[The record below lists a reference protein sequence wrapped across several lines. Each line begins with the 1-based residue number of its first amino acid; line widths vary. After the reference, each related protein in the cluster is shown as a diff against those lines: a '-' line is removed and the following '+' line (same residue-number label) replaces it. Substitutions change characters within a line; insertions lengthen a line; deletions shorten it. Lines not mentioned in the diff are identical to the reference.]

1 MAMPCT
7 KKPSQPEAKYT
18 VLQAV
23 AAAIQLSEQKP
34 KVNPG
39 VWAVLESDDE
49 LPVSQAQTVIA
60 EIQQNITLKILRGQQ
75 ISDFTQKILELI
87 VDPAKKINRDWNV
100 IAYVPQVHQDLVK
113 QARVIQETAGS
124 EFQGRIGATLELTAR
139 VLSCRYVASYGF
151 YTTLLIDDAG
161 NVYNFSPK
169 NSQDEGKVLKI
180 RGKVKAHKPDT
191 YNNNTPTTYLNYVK
205 IVP

>member
-1 MAMPCT
+1 MAMPCI

-23 AAAIQLSEQKP
+23 AAAIHLSEQKP
-34 KVNPG
+34 EVNPG
-39 VWAVLESDDE
+39 VWAVLESGDE

-60 EIQQNITLKILRGQQ
+60 EIQQNITLKILRGQR
-75 ISDFTQKILELI
+75 ITDFTQKILELI
-87 VDPAKKINRDWNV
+87 DDPAKKINRDWNV
-100 IAYVPQVHQDLVK
+100 IAYVPSVHQDLIK

-124 EFQGRIGATLELTAR
+124 EFQGRIGNTLELTAR

-151 YTTLLIDDAG
+151 YTALLVDDSG

>member
-1 MAMPCT
+1 MPCT
-7 KKPSQPEAKYT
+7 KKTSQPEAKYT

-34 KVNPG
+34 EVNPG
-39 VWAVLESDDE
+39 VWAVLESGDE
-49 LPVSQAQTVIA
+49 LPVAQAQTMIA
-60 EIQQNITLKILRGQQ
+60 EIQQNITLKILRGQR

-87 VDPAKKINRDWNV
+87 TDPTKKINRDWNV
-100 IAYVPQVHQDLVK
+100 IAYVPQVHRDLIK
-113 QARVIQETAGS
+113 QAQVIQATASS
-124 EFQGRIGATLELTAR
+124 EFQGRIGVTLELTAR

-151 YTTLLIDDAG
+151 YTALLIDDAG

-205 IVP
+205 IQ

>member
-1 MAMPCT
+1 MPCT

-113 QARVIQETAGS
+113 QAQVIQATAGS
-124 EFQGRIGATLELTAR
+124 EFQGRIGASLELTAR

-151 YTTLLIDDAG
+151 YTALLIDDAG

-205 IVP
+205 IVN

>member
-7 KKPSQPEAKYT
+7 KKTSQPEAKYT

-34 KVNPG
+34 EVNPG
-39 VWAVLESDDE
+39 VWAVLESGEE

-60 EIQQNITLKILRGQQ
+60 EIQQNITLKILRGQR

-87 VDPAKKINRDWNV
+87 ADPVKKINRDWNV
-100 IAYVPQVHQDLVK
+100 IAYVPRVHQDLIK
-113 QARVIQETAGS
+113 QARVIQATAGS
-124 EFQGRIGATLELTAR
+124 EFQGRIGASLELTAR

-151 YTTLLIDDAG
+151 YTALLIDDAG

>member
-1 MAMPCT
+1 MAMPYS
-7 KKPSQPEAKYT
+7 KKTSQPEAKYT

-34 KVNPG
+34 EVNPG
-39 VWAVLESDDE
+39 VWAVLESGEE

-60 EIQQNITLKILRGQQ
+60 EIQQNITLKILRGQR

-87 VDPAKKINRDWNV
+87 ADPAKKINRDWNV
-100 IAYVPQVHQDLVK
+100 IAYVPRVHQDLIK
-113 QARVIQETAGS
+113 QAQVIQATAGS

-151 YTTLLIDDAG
+151 YTALLIDDAG

-169 NSQDEGKVLKI
+169 NSQDEGKLLKI
-180 RGKVKAHKPDT
+180 RGKVKAHKPDA

>member
-1 MAMPCT
+1 MPCT
-7 KKPSQPEAKYT
+7 KKTSQPEAKYT

-34 KVNPG
+34 EVNPG
-39 VWAVLESDDE
+39 VWAVLESGEE

-60 EIQQNITLKILRGQQ
+60 EIQQNITLKILRGQR

-87 VDPAKKINRDWNV
+87 ADPVKKINRDWNV
-100 IAYVPQVHQDLVK
+100 IAYVPRVHQDLIK
-113 QARVIQETAGS
+113 QARVIQATAGS
-124 EFQGRIGATLELTAR
+124 EFQGRIGASLELTAR

-151 YTTLLIDDAG
+151 YTALLIDDAG